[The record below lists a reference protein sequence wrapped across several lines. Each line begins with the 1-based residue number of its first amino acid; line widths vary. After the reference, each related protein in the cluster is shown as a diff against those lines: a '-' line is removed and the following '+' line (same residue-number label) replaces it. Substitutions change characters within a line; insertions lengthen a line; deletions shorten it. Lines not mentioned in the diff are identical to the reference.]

1 MERRAI
7 DIRGVVQGVGFRP
20 FVYGLATRLNLRGHV
35 SNDGGRVSVEVEG
48 DRDALDQFERDLR
61 MFPPPL
67 ARIDSVATRLIDL
80 RSEAGF
86 RIAPSTNDGSTA
98 VYIAPDV
105 ATCDACLA
113 EMRDP
118 ANRRYRYP
126 FINCTACGPRL
137 TIVTGSPY
145 DRERTT
151 MASFEM
157 CGCCR
162 SEYEDPSDRRFH
174 AEPIACPQC
183 GPRLQA
189 VDAAGAGTGVDPIE
203 TAAGALRAGHVV
215 AIKGLGGFHL
225 ACDAENPSAV
235 AALRA
240 RKHRHDKPFAVMV
253 ADVAGAAMLC
263 DVSVAEADLLRSC
276 ARPIVLL
283 QKRPAEHLAA
293 AVAPESTRLGIM
305 LPYTPVHELLMT
317 AVGGRALVMTSG
329 NRSDEPIAIANDEA
343 LRRLHGIADLF
354 LLHDRDIRVRCEDS
368 VVRQAGTVAVIVRRS
383 RGYAPA
389 PVALPFECATP
400 ILAVGGQLKNTF
412 ALGRGRAAVVSHHTG
427 DLDELVAF
435 EAFERD
441 IGLYERTF
449 DVTPTVIAHDLHP
462 DYAATRYALSRTGVQ
477 HIGVQ
482 HHHSHIASCLA
493 ENGVAGPVLGVA
505 WDGAGWGTDGCVW
518 GGEFLVGDRAA
529 VHRAAHFRY
538 VAMPGGDRA
547 AREPWR
553 MALAH
558 LRDAGLDDSDA
569 LRAVSLTTRRT
580 VAQMVERSLNTP
592 LTSSVG
598 RLFDAV
604 AVLCGAAQET
614 TFEGQAAMW
623 LESLAEQ
630 SRDEGRYPFALE
642 EAAEPTAPLMVDTR
656 PLIRGIEQDRRA
668 GAMPAVIARR
678 FHSTLAEIVRDV
690 VQILGARTRLRQVVL
705 SGGVFLNG
713 ILAAEVESLLA
724 ATGFEVY
731 RHRVVSPGDGGLS
744 LGQLAV
750 AAAVVTA
757 PKERSRVLG
766 NTGQGR

>member
-1 MERRAI
+1 MTERRAI

-20 FVYGLATRLNLRGHV
+20 FVCGLATRLKLRGHV

-48 DRDALDQFERDLR
+48 DRDVLDRFEQELR
-61 MFPPPL
+61 TGSPPL
-67 ARIDSVATRLIDL
+67 ARIESLSTRIIARVGD
-80 RSEAGF
+80 AGF
-86 RIAPSTNDGSTA
+86 HIAASGGDSSAP
-98 VYIAPDV
+98 VYIAPDA

-118 ANRRYRYP
+118 TNRRHRYP

-137 TIVTGSPY
+137 TIITGSPY

-151 MASFEM
+151 MADFEM
-157 CGCCR
+157 CASCR

-174 AEPIACPQC
+174 AEPIACPRC
-183 GPRLQA
+183 GPSLRA
-189 VDAAGAGTGVDPIE
+189 VDAAGAGTGGDAIE
-203 TAAGALRAGHVV
+203 IAAGAILAGHVV

-225 ACDAENPSAV
+225 ACDAANPSAV
-235 AALRA
+235 AALRE
-240 RKHRHDKPFAVMV
+240 RKHRDDKPFAVMV
-253 ADVAGAAMLC
+253 PDVAGAASLC
-263 DVSVAEADLLRSC
+263 GVSVAEADLLRSS

-283 QKRPAEHLAA
+283 QKRPAVSLAEP
-293 AVAPESTRLGIM
+293 VAPDSSRLGIM

-329 NRSDEPIAIANDEA
+329 NRSDEPIAIGNDEA
-343 LRRLHGIADLF
+343 LSRLHGIADLF

-368 VVRQAGTVAVIVRRS
+368 VIRQVGASPVIVRRS
-383 RGYAPA
+383 RGYVPA

-400 ILAVGGQLKNTF
+400 ILSVGGQLKNTF
-412 ALGRGRAAVVSHHTG
+412 ALGRTRAAVVSHHTG
-427 DLDELVAF
+427 DLDELLAF

-441 IGLYERTF
+441 IELYERTF
-449 DVTPTVIAHDLHP
+449 DVTPTVVAHDLHP
-462 DYAATRYALSRTGVQ
+462 DYAATRYALSRVGVL
-477 HIGVQ
+477 HVGVQ
-482 HHHSHIASCLA
+482 HHHAHIASCLA
-493 ENGVAGPVLGVA
+493 ENGVAGPVIGVA

-529 VHRAAHFRY
+529 VSRAAHFRY

-558 LRDAGLDDSDA
+558 LRDAGLDEADA
-569 LRAVSLTTRRT
+569 LRSVPVTTRRT
-580 VAQMVERSLNTP
+580 VGHMVERALNAP

-604 AVLCGAAQET
+604 AALCGAAQET

-630 SRDEGRYPFALE
+630 SRDEGRYPFALD
-642 EAAEPTAPLMVDTR
+642 EAAAPTAPLTVDTR
-656 PLIRGIEQDRRA
+656 PLIRGVEQDRGA
-668 GAMPAVIARR
+668 GVLPAVIARR
-678 FHSTLAEIVRDV
+678 FHSTLARIVTDV
-690 VQILGARTRLRQVVL
+690 LRVLGSRTGLRRVAL

-713 ILAAEVESLLA
+713 ILTVQVESLLA
-724 ATGFEVY
+724 AAGFEVY
-731 RHRVVSPGDGGLS
+731 RHRVVSPSDGGLS

-750 AAAVVTA
+750 AAALTA
-757 PKERSRVLG
+757 PRERSRVLG
-766 NTGQGR
+766 DTGQGR